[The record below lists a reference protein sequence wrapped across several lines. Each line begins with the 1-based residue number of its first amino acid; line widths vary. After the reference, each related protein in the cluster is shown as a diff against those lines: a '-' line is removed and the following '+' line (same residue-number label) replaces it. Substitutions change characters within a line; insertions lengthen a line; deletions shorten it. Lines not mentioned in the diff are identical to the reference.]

1 MRFIWYFTQLTD
13 ILLIFKTSTIFVGT
27 EDT

>member
-1 MRFIWYFTQLTD
+1 MRFTWYFTQLKD